1 MELHI
6 SRIKGKMSP
15 QTSKDIVDLSDYR
28 VGGLYGIHFAKLY
41 FSLVSKYYLL
51 LDAFQETE
59 ELTAWS
65 VDGENLQCAF
75 GPLEIDIDLSRII
88 IRSGLR
94 LNQGLKE
101 ILKSPDGEIHIP
113 SDLANTYTKAK
124 LKTSF
129 VEQSFGKNERR
140 TFQIDAAGIVDA
152 LIKVVGALVPI
163 KFVGYLESY
172 LFPLQNLSWNVLNRF
187 DKGLEIDGAERA
199 EKIAINRYDFL
210 NSQDQRKKSLIFKV
224 IRTPI
229 SKQNPVPVSYAMLD
243 YQKWFQEG
251 QTIEELNGPKT
262 LFKDL
267 MSEIE
272 EIIDK
277 EHLLELKT
285 IK

>member
-1 MELHI
+1 
-6 SRIKGKMSP
+6 MSP

-28 VGGLYGIHFAKLY
+28 VGGLYGIHFAKLH

-59 ELTAWS
+59 ELTAWN

-94 LNQGLKE
+94 LNQSLQGT
-101 ILKSPDGEIHIP
+101 LKSPNGEIRIP
-113 SDLANTYTKAK
+113 SVLENTYTKAK
-124 LKTSF
+124 LKTIS
-129 VEQSFGKNERR
+129 VEQSFDKNERR

-152 LIKVVGALVPI
+152 LVKIVGALVPI
-163 KFVGYLESY
+163 RFVGYLESY
-172 LFPLQNLSWNVLNRF
+172 LFPLQNLSWNVLDRF
-187 DKGLEIDGAERA
+187 DKGLEIEGAERG

-210 NSQDQRKKSLIFKV
+210 NSQDQRERSLIFNV
-224 IRTPI
+224 IR
-229 SKQNPVPVSYAMLD
+229 NPVPVSCAMLD

-251 QTIEELNGPKT
+251 QTIEELNGPKA

-267 MSEIE
+267 MSELE
-272 EIIDK
+272 EIIDR
-277 EHLLELKT
+277 EHLLDLKT

>member
-1 MELHI
+1 
-6 SRIKGKMSP
+6 MSP
-15 QTSKDIVDLSDYR
+15 QTSKDIVDFSDYR

-94 LNQGLKE
+94 LNRGLKE

-224 IRTPI
+224 IRTPT

>member
-1 MELHI
+1 
-6 SRIKGKMSP
+6 MSP
-15 QTSKDIVDLSDYR
+15 QTSKDIVDLGNYR
-28 VGGLYGIHFAKLY
+28 VGGLYGIHFTKPH

-88 IRSGLR
+88 IKSGLR
-94 LNQGLKE
+94 LNQGLQGT
-101 ILKSPDGEIHIP
+101 LKSPNGEIRIP
-113 SDLANTYTKAK
+113 SVLEKTYTKAK
-124 LKTSF
+124 LKTISI
-129 VEQSFGKNERR
+129 EQSFDKNERR

-163 KFVGYLESY
+163 RFVGYLESY
-172 LFPLQNLSWNVLNRF
+172 LFPLQNLSWNVLDRF
-187 DKGLEIDGAERA
+187 DKGLEIEGAERG

-210 NSQDQRKKSLIFKV
+210 NSQDQRERSLIFNV
-224 IRTPI
+224 IRTPTGE
-229 SKQNPVPVSYAMLD
+229 QNPVPLSCAMLD

-267 MSEIE
+267 MSELE

>member
-1 MELHI
+1 MP
-6 SRIKGKMSP
+6 P
-15 QTSKDIVDLSDYR
+15 QTSKNIVDLSDYR
-28 VGGLYGIHFAKLY
+28 VGGLYGIHFTKHH

-59 ELTAWS
+59 ELTAWG
-65 VDGENLQCAF
+65 VDGENLRFAF
-75 GPLEIDIDLSRII
+75 GPLEIEIDLSKIV

-94 LNQGLKE
+94 LNQSLQGT
-101 ILKSPDGEIHIP
+101 LKSPDGEIHIP
-113 SDLANTYTKAK
+113 SDLANTYKMAK
-124 LKTSF
+124 LKTSSF
-129 VEQSFGKNERR
+129 EQSFDKNERQ

-163 KFVGYLESY
+163 RFVGYVESY
-172 LFPLQNLSWNVLNRF
+172 LFSLQNLSWNVLDRF
-187 DKGLEIDGAERA
+187 DKGLEIEGAERG

-210 NSQDQRKKSLIFKV
+210 NSQDQREKSLIFKV
-224 IRTPI
+224 TRIPK
-229 SKQNPVPVSYAMLD
+229 SEQNPVPVSYAMLD

-267 MSEIE
+267 MSGLE